1 MWLVI
6 ALAVIPSTSFKT
18 GPCQIFETVS
28 NRFNAGFYT
37 LCIVTG
43 IQPTI
48 LTVSPLRRSVMSSVT
63 IILMGT
69 LLSMKPWS
77 AWVKTGSY
85 VILWLICT
93 EITVL
98 WMGTQPRRCV
108 ILKPACHLLRLSYCV
123 ILSKKPLILSLTLM
137 IRKRSQRFYQHV
149 SLTS

>member
-6 ALAVIPSTSFKT
+6 ALVVIPSTSFKT
-18 GPCQIFETVS
+18 GPYQTFVMVS

-63 IILMGT
+63 ITLMGT

-85 VILWLICT
+85 AIHWLICT

-98 WMGTQPRRCV
+98 WMGTQPQLCV

-123 ILSKKPLILSLTLM
+123 ILSKRQLISFLTSM
-137 IRKRSQRFYQHV
+137 IQKRSQRFYQHV